1 MAGYGIVRQKKDTP
15 LRSILFGIY
24 IKWYIREVART
35 KSQFVCQQCGYS
47 QSQWSGRCPECNAWN
62 SMVETALQVQS
73 SKLKVQNEG
82 RIFKLSDIKI
92 DETGRVKTGE
102 TELANVLGG
111 GMVAGMVVL
120 VAGEPGI
127 GKSTLLTQVALNFA
141 NTTLQ
146 PPPKV
151 GGGDKGAVLY
161 VCGEESASQVAIR
174 AKRLSFKTIER
185 SSNILLFES
194 NDADEIVVKIEEEKP
209 GLVVVDS
216 VQTLTTGD
224 LTGTAGSVG
233 QVRECAQRL
242 TQIAKRTG
250 IPVFIVGHVTKEG
263 NIAGPRVLEHI
274 VDTVV
279 WFEGERGQPLRL
291 VRTVKNRFGGTDE
304 VGVFEMTDKG
314 LVGVTDPSRMLLSER
329 VEGIPGSV
337 VSVVMEGK
345 RPILAEIQAL
355 AVPTQSPVPR
365 RVATGIDYA
374 RMQTLVAVLTARAGL
389 RLESTDIYVN
399 VTGGIRL
406 ADRGVDLAIC
416 LAIASAFL
424 NRNLSG
430 KIAAVGEVGLLGEV
444 RKVLGL
450 ERRVKEAKKLGYSV
464 ASAESGKSVAAAIKK
479 LLRD

>member
-1 MAGYGIVRQKKDTP
+1 M
-15 LRSILFGIY
+15 
-24 IKWYIREVART
+24 
-35 KSQFVCQQCGYS
+35 CQQCGYS

-62 SMVETALQVQS
+62 SLVETALQVQS

-92 DETGRVKTGE
+92 DEAGRVKTGE
-102 TELANVLGG
+102 TELDNVLGG

-127 GKSTLLTQVALNFA
+127 GKSTLMTQVALNSY
-141 NTTLQ
+141 
-146 PPPKV
+146 
-151 GGGDKGAVLY
+151 GAVLY
-161 VCGEESASQVAIR
+161 VCGEESAAQVAIR
-174 AKRLSFKTIER
+174 VKRLSGSTSPSRPPSPKIGEGKGEAF
-185 SSNILLFES
+185 LFES
-194 NDADEIVVKIEEEKP
+194 NDVDEVVQKFEGEKP
-209 GLVVVDS
+209 GLVIVDS
-216 VQTLTTGD
+216 IQTLTTAD
-224 LTGTAGSVG
+224 LAGTAGSVG

-242 TQIAKRTG
+242 TAVAKRAG
-250 IPVFIVGHVTKEG
+250 IPIFIVGHVTKEG

-329 VEGIPGSV
+329 VEEVPGSV

-389 RLESTDIYVN
+389 RLESHDIYVN

-479 LLRD
+479 LLKD